1 MKDKILNW
9 FATGETGIS
18 SKAMA
23 CAIADLEVDKK
34 WAKFG
39 NHPSDPDDFN
49 RCLKFLAA
57 VPEARQHLDK
67 VAALSKTWA
76 KLVENWS
83 AIEKCFIDEV
93 GFDWSKGDSAKKT
106 FDLMESVI
114 FANPNAK

>member
-1 MKDKILNW
+1 MKDKILIW

-23 CAIADLEVDKK
+23 CAVADLPPDVK

-57 VPEARQHLDK
+57 VPEARNHLDK
-67 VAALSKTWA
+67 VAALSPVWA
-76 KLVENWS
+76 KLVASWDEL
-83 AIEKCFIDEV
+83 EQCFIDEV
-93 GFDWSKGDSAKKT
+93 GFDWCKGGSAKKT
-106 FDLMESVI
+106 YDLMKSI
-114 FANPNAK
+114 GC